1 MLVQVFPYD
10 HQLPSLPILM
20 AGPPPTLEPLVLARF
35 GEGDWRTEAWDV
47 EPVRYRTGA
56 RMTLRLRVRVRN
68 RTTGQLEE
76 RCFYAKVYREEE
88 DGERTY
94 EVARKLWE
102 KTEAGGE
109 GFSVG
114 RPVAYL
120 SDLRSLVQEEV
131 PGSSLYDVLL
141 REKEATPVARR
152 AARAL
157 ATLHLD
163 EDVPRPRRPR
173 PSNEDFDRRLKR
185 IGATLRRACPHL
197 EPEVQEIVGAV
208 IARFKAEAPT
218 APTHGDLHLRHILL
232 DGGRPALIDLD
243 AFAEADPLLDIAL
256 ILSDLAAMPLDS
268 PLPRARARKASQ
280 AFVEEYFAHVPESW
294 RDGFPTRYARAV
306 LKRAANIS
314 RRQSQ
319 MPGWPDK
326 VEALIKEAKSSLAG
340 QDLR

>member
-1 MLVQVFPYD
+1 
-10 HQLPSLPILM
+10 
-20 AGPPPTLEPLVLARF
+20 
-35 GEGDWRTEAWDV
+35 
-47 EPVRYRTGA
+47 
-56 RMTLRLRVRVRN
+56 
-68 RTTGQLEE
+68 
-76 RCFYAKVYREEE
+76 
-88 DGERTY
+88 
-94 EVARKLWE
+94 LWE

-141 REKEATPVARR
+141 QEKEATPVARR
-152 AARAL
+152 VARAL

-163 EDVPRPRRPR
+163 EDLPRPRRPR
-173 PSNEDFDRRLKR
+173 PSKEDFDRRLKR

-208 IARFKAEAPT
+208 VARSEAEAPT

-232 DGGRPALIDLD
+232 HGGRPALIDLD

-256 ILSDLAAMPLDS
+256 ILSDLAAMSLDS

-306 LKRAANIS
+306 LKRAAKIS
-314 RRQSQ
+314 RSQ
-319 MPGWPDK
+319 IPGWPDK

-340 QDLR
+340 EDLGHER